1 LPDLSLV
8 LYNLFY
14 FNAQGASMRL
24 LFLITTVFFLSA
36 CVNSDTVEV
45 PSSTEE
51 KSTTEILSNQSD
63 AQEARDEYKKLQE
76 QRERE

>member
-1 LPDLSLV
+1 
-8 LYNLFY
+8 
-14 FNAQGASMRL
+14 MRL

-36 CVNSDTVEV
+36 CMESDIVEV

-63 AQEARDEYKKLQE
+63 AQAARDEYKKLQE